1 MCSTLSRSYTY
12 TYTHLRYNLLQ
23 YDIMRHSQYDRVL
36 SSRSTDFHIAANVA
50 LREINCITTS
60 LPLNIVSYRGVSL
73 NARCVSI
80 SRRLFSITDLL
91 IHNRHFPRRS
101 STRSKHLYTLRSFF
115 FGSRNRC
122 FIFTRIGV
130 GSFWS
135 QSVVICR
142 TKVECCS
149 FRIVNSCETSV

>member
-1 MCSTLSRSYTY
+1 MFHPFSLIHTCTYTY
-12 TYTHLRYNLLQ
+12 TYLRYNLLQ

-101 STRSKHLYTLRSFF
+101 STRSKYLYTFLRSFF

-130 GSFWS
+130 GILESERGNMQDESGTLFFS
-135 QSVVICR
+135 NC
-142 TKVECCS
+142 
-149 FRIVNSCETSV
+149 